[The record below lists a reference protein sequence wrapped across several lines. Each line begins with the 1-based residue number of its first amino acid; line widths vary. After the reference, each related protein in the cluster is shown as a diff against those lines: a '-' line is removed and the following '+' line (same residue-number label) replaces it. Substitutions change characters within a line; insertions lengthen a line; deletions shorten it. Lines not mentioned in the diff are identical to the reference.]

1 MYSQS
6 CPNCRARLNFR
17 DCVPM
22 VYRGFGVCKYC
33 CKPFQVKRRT
43 LKINAVISGIVVV
56 VLARSIL
63 DASLLEC
70 MIYSLV
76 FMLVFQRFI
85 DFFYALEA
93 ADDKL
98 IR

>member
-1 MYSQS
+1 M
-6 CPNCRARLNFR
+6 L
-17 DCVPM
+17 
-22 VYRGFGVCKYC
+22 YRGFGVCKC
-33 CKPFQVKRRT
+33 CNKPFQVKRRT

-70 MIYSLV
+70 MIYSLI
-76 FMLVFQRFI
+76 FMLAFQRFI

-93 ADDKL
+93 ADEAL
-98 IR
+98 VR